1 MHIFRIDGRV
11 YFSDTDA
18 GGIVYHGKY
27 LDFAEHARTELL
39 RTLLPSLSQN
49 AMKETE
55 KMIFVIKEI
64 NIVYEKPGYLDD
76 EITVRTKVLK
86 VQRFSVL
93 LEQTISRGDDGDV
106 LAKLTVKAATIN
118 SLTKQIMMV
127 PNEVIATLKASMD

>member
-1 MHIFRIDGRV
+1 MELIFRSRV

-49 AMKETE
+49 ALKETE